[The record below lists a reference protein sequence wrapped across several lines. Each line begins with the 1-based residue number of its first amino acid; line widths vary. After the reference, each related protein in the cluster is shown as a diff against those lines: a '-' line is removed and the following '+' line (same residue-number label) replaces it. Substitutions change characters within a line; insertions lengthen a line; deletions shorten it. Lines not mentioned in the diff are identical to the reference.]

1 MKIMKYIGKKQFFER
16 RKKRMKYNAKDYLL
30 RNVESRLHRKWKALA
45 ARQGI
50 TMRKLLLNL
59 LEREILEAETETV

>member
-1 MKIMKYIGKKQFFER
+1 
-16 RKKRMKYNAKDYLL
+16 MKYNAKDYLL